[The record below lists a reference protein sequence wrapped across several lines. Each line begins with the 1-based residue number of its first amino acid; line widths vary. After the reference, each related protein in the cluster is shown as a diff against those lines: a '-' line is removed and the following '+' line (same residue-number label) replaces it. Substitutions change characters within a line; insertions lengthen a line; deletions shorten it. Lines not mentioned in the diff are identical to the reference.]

1 MHADLVLD
9 NFAEFVYGLN
19 LWGGGKYLGLYI
31 YKIMPSVNR
40 GNVLFFQLLCLVFLF
55 LVELLA
61 LEVPLL

>member
-19 LWGGGKYLGLYI
+19 LWGGWKYLGRYI
-31 YKIMPSVNR
+31 YNTMPSVNR

-55 LVELLA
+55 LV
-61 LEVPLL
+61 

>member
-55 LVELLA
+55 LV
-61 LEVPLL
+61 